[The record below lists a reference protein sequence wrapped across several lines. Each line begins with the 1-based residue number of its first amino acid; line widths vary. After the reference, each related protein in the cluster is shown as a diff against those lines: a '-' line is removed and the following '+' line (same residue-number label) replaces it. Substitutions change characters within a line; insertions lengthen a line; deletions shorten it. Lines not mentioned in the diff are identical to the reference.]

1 MPSKKV
7 SRPMTDAELEA
18 WESSRD
24 LEAELIESVRQMT
37 DGKTSLAYSP
47 VIAARKA
54 SGFSQAQ
61 FAVLLGVSV
70 RTLQGWEQGRRQ
82 PTGAAKTLIAIAQR
96 NPEVLVALADDER
109 FALAGSII

>member
-7 SRPMTDAELEA
+7 SKPMNDSELEA
-18 WESSRD
+18 WESTRD
-24 LEAELIESVRQMT
+24 LEAELIESVRQMSE
-37 DGKTSLAYSP
+37 GKTSVAYSP

-54 SGFSQAQ
+54 SGLSQAQ

-82 PTGAAKTLIAIAQR
+82 PTGAAKTLIAIAQK
-96 NPEVLVALADDER
+96 NPEILASLANDER
-109 FALAGSII
+109 FTLAA

>member
-7 SRPMTDAELEA
+7 SKPMTDAELEA
-18 WESSRD
+18 WESTRD

-37 DGKTSLAYSP
+37 EGKTSVAYSP

-82 PTGAAKTLIAIAQR
+82 PRGAAKTLIAIAQK
-96 NPEVLVALADDER
+96 NPEILASLANDER
-109 FALAGSII
+109 FSLAA

>member
-7 SRPMTDAELEA
+7 SKPMTDAKLEA
-18 WESSRD
+18 WESTRD

-37 DGKTSLAYSP
+37 EGKTSVAYSP

-82 PTGAAKTLIAIAQR
+82 PRGAAKTLIAIAQK
-96 NPEVLVALADDER
+96 NPEILASLANDER
-109 FALAGSII
+109 FSLAA

>member
-7 SRPMTDAELEA
+7 SKPMTDAQLEV
-18 WESSRD
+18 WESTRD
-24 LEAELIESVRQMT
+24 LEAELLESIRQMSER
-37 DGKTSLAYSP
+37 KTSVVYSP

-54 SGFSQAQ
+54 SGLSQAQ

-96 NPEVLVALADDER
+96 NPEILASLANDER
-109 FALAGSII
+109 FALAA

>member
-24 LEAELIESVRQMT
+24 LEAELIESVRQMA

-96 NPEVLVALADDER
+96 NPEVLASLADDER
-109 FALAGSII
+109 FSVAGSIT